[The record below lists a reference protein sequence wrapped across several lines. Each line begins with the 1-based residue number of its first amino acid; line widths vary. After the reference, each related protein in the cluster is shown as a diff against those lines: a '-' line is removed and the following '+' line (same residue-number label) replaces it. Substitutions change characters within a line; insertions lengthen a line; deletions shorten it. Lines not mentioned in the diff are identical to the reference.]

1 MAMSCRLA
9 AMRQCFGVARARP
22 CVSSWAPWRRA
33 LSDAGPSETAAAPS
47 VAPVAAPVSSPPRRK
62 HEIPRKRAMRLL
74 REVEADHAA
83 RAAAARAS
91 PDPAFRAG
99 DAIEVKMLSH
109 AKAPK
114 PDAIR
119 GVVLARKSRG
129 MGSSFLL
136 RNVINGEA
144 IEWRLLLHDPL
155 IKEISVIKRAFIHK
169 GKYEGRTV
177 RRNKL
182 YWLRGKDPSMCAV
195 K

>member
-1 MAMSCRLA
+1 MRLA
-9 AMRQCFGVARARP
+9 AVRQCFGGARPRP
-22 CVSSWAPWRRA
+22 CVPSWEPLRRA
-33 LSDAGPSETAAAPS
+33 LSDVGPSEAVAAPS
-47 VAPVAAPVSSPPRRK
+47 VAPVATPVSSPPPRRK

-74 REVEADHAA
+74 REIEADHVA

-109 AKAPK
+109 AKALK

-169 GKYEGRTV
+169 GKYEGRAV